1 MIRLFSI
8 LFFFV
13 WLLQPAPC
21 LTAVWDT
28 PTSATVQWYQE
39 ARSCLS
45 VTHATGETAFIGCY
59 DRYPAT
65 VRIELGHGLT
75 DGTAR
80 PQAGDVYVLVA
91 NGQTYRALLV
101 ARQWRVYVPAFYR

>member
-21 LTAVWDT
+21 LSAVWDS
-28 PTSATVQWYQE
+28 PSSATVQWYQT
-39 ARSCLS
+39 ARGCLS
-45 VTHATGETAFIGCY
+45 VAHATGETVFLLCSE
-59 DRYPAT
+59 RYPAT

-80 PQAGDVYVLVA
+80 PQSGDVYILVT
-91 NGQTYRALLV
+91 NGQTYRTPLV
-101 ARQWRVYVPAFYR
+101 ARQWRVYLATIRR